1 VPEEEAEAKE
11 EEEEKEDEVEEGG
24 GGEGDVE
31 KEFAAGRLRPMI
43 LGVVLASAEGGE
55 EETPRGVNAVGR
67 GVAGGNERGDAAGD
81 RGVAGEATLQ
91 EIRAAGDRRVVCLG
105 RQRRRRWDEGGA
117 ETEAGDVGEQ
127 IEPQLSLYFVY
138 LTL

>member
-105 RQRRRRWDEGGA
+105 DKEGEDETRAVLRQKR
-117 ETEAGDVGEQ
+117 V
-127 IEPQLSLYFVY
+127 
-138 LTL
+138 TLGSRLNRS